1 MHVGYTNSSSS
12 DGGLHCRKVARSFTT
27 YDMRSVQIVRIWSLG
42 LLLWYLS
49 EIYLSDN
56 CIFFSIKSGV
66 VDVRLQLILP
76 SANSNNRQRYWQ
88 LAKRRCL
95 VLLTCTGAFELHQIA
110 PSFQCKNLPQSAA
123 LCVFAASKSNSHIIP
138 ASQLGVSLPVV
149 NNHQE
154 PVIILHNVKAVRTTL
169 VNVAEMEE
177 QDSAKHH
184 HCARRNLHQ
193 ARKIDNVVLW
203 AHLRFFQNKCRQG
216 RQEIGRYAGREKV

>member
-1 MHVGYTNSSSS
+1 M
-12 DGGLHCRKVARSFTT
+12 VACAAERLQE
-27 YDMRSVQIVRIWSLG
+27 RLQIVRVGSLKVP
-42 LLLWYLS
+42 LWYLS
-49 EIYLSDN
+49 ESHLSDN
-56 CIFFSIKSGV
+56 GIFFSIKRGV

-76 SANSNNRQRYWQ
+76 SANSNNHQRDSQ

-110 PSFQCKNLPQSAA
+110 LIFQCKNLPQSAA

-138 ASQLGVSLPVV
+138 ASHLGVSLPVV

-154 PVIILHNVKAVRTTL
+154 PVIILHDVKAVRTIL

-193 ARKIDNVVLW
+193 ARKFDNVVL
-203 AHLRFFQNKCRQG
+203 
-216 RQEIGRYAGREKV
+216 